1 MAASRTFPQRVSR
14 VRRVRRK
21 EYPIEMR
28 AANSASQSAE
38 KGTELWDSLYE
49 AKILE
54 YRLDKKISLMNDVV
68 GSLRLNGVQR
78 RA

>member
-1 MAASRTFPQRVSR
+1 MADLHRTFPQRVSG

-21 EYPIEMR
+21 ENPIEMR

-38 KGTELWDSLYE
+38 KGTELWDSLYK

-54 YRLDKKISLMNDVV
+54 YRLDKKISVMKDAAD
-68 GSLRLNGVQR
+68 SIRLNG
-78 RA
+78 